1 MRERLGRLEAKAH
14 APLGMHCAA
23 TGTPQTRKP
32 KTVIAPPANPAAWRS
47 RGFGAFLHDRETEE
61 RWIAQ
66 ADAKPKTKLAHQR
79 KARASPLVRIVAQ
92 LNQKLKRVSADE
104 QPQQSRPAQHRVQK

>member
-1 MRERLGRLEAKAH
+1 MNPEERLRFMRERFGRSGAKAH

-47 RGFGAFLHDRETEE
+47 RGFGVFLHDRWAEE
-61 RWIAQ
+61 RWIAK
-66 ADAKPKTKLAHQR
+66 ADPKPETKLAHQR
-79 KARASPLVRIVAQ
+79 KARVSPLVRIAAQ
-92 LNQKLKRVSADE
+92 LNQKLKRVIVDE
-104 QPQQSRPAQHRVQK
+104 QPQQ